1 MELLLGASGETKTA
15 MSQSRSVLS
24 VSEITAQIKGQIE
37 SQFSSIWIQGEISNF
52 KHHSSGHMYFT
63 VKDDS
68 AELRCVMF
76 RGYNQMIH
84 FKPENGMEVLLNGK
98 ITVYEP
104 RGQYQLMVQNME
116 PAGIGTLYLAFEALK
131 KQLAVEG
138 LFDESLNKILPS
150 YPKRIGIVTSR
161 TGAALQDMLNVFNR
175 RAPYVN
181 ILLYPSSVQG
191 DNASIDLIKGI
202 EEL

>member
-1 MELLLGASGETKTA
+1 

-24 VSEITAQIKGQIE
+24 VSEITVQIKGQLE
-37 SQFSSIWIQGEISNF
+37 SQFQNIWIQGEISNF

-84 FKPENGMEVLLNGK
+84 FKPENGMEVLLHGK

-116 PAGIGTLYLAFEALK
+116 PAGIGT
-131 KQLAVEG
+131 
-138 LFDESLNKILPS
+138 
-150 YPKRIGIVTSR
+150 
-161 TGAALQDMLNVFNR
+161 
-175 RAPYVN
+175 
-181 ILLYPSSVQG
+181 
-191 DNASIDLIKGI
+191 
-202 EEL
+202 